1 MKPWSY
7 FEHWLGLVSRSF
19 ALCIPQLDPPFRDR
33 VALAYLLFRV
43 LDTIEDTR
51 FTELGTQQ
59 RQFERLR
66 AFLHAMPAPRDVDAF
81 VAAFPAH
88 LTVAERSLLGET
100 HALLAESHALPAPD
114 RAAVFRAL
122 DRMAKGMEVYARR
135 PAPLQ
140 LLDVEDVSRYCC
152 FVAGVVGEMLTELW
166 TLDRNTAAPRTSLAY
181 HFGLFLQKV
190 NILKDQEEDEAAG
203 RFFVPDRS
211 EVLASLRRDAEG
223 ALAYL
228 QAIPRADRYRIFC
241 AWSLMLGAVTVA
253 QLDEPKR
260 SRRAEV
266 TQLLARTAAIVDD
279 DAALVQQLAELMP
292 PLPDGAPRPPIAKPE
307 SFEWFRAT
315 LAAPL
320 TDAGLREL
328 GVGGACATA
337 RAILA
342 ARETG

>member
-1 MKPWSY
+1 MRPWSY

-51 FTELGTQQ
+51 FTEPATQQ

-66 AFLHAMPAPRDVDAF
+66 AFLHAMPARREVDAF

-88 LTVAERSLLGET
+88 LIVAERSLLGET

-122 DRMAKGMEVYARR
+122 ERMAKGMEAYTRR
-135 PAPLQ
+135 SVPLQ
-140 LLDVEDVSRYCC
+140 LLDLEDVARYCC
-152 FVAGVVGEMLTELW
+152 FVAGVVGEMLTQLW
-166 TLDRNTAAPRTSLAY
+166 MLDRNAAAPRTSLAY

-190 NILKDQEEDEAAG
+190 NILKDQAEDETAG

-211 EVLASLRRDAEG
+211 ALLASLRRDSQG

-228 QAIPRADRYRIFC
+228 QALPRGDGYRIFC
-241 AWSLMLGAVTVA
+241 AWCLMLGAVTVA
-253 QLDEPKR
+253 QLDDPKR

-266 TQLLARTAAIVDD
+266 AQLLARTAAIADD
-279 DAALVQQLAELMP
+279 DAALAQQLAELMP
-292 PLPDGAPRPPIAKPE
+292 PLPDGVESSPLVKPE
-307 SFEWFRAT
+307 SFEWFRDT
-315 LAAPL
+315 LAASL
-320 TDAGLREL
+320 TDTELREL
-328 GVGGACATA
+328 GVTPAGG
-337 RAILA
+337 RRSRLA
-342 ARETG
+342 SA